1 MGDKRVPRRPAWY
14 FLSIAAMAVVY
25 FLLSDKMLT
34 SLKFREAI
42 APRLGPLARV
52 LPVEFNW
59 GLPILA
65 LLLLYWAVVW
75 ILDRG
80 RPRLSERTGP
90 GSAPARPVPD
100 GQVPKNQGEDLREQG
115 PVEKKGQEKICPSA
129 SRGADGKRN
138 KTVSQDFPKTQKN
151 Q

>member
-1 MGDKRVPRRPAWY
+1 MGDRGGSRRSAGY

-42 APRLGPLARV
+42 APRLGPLARI

-59 GLPILA
+59 GLPVLA

-75 ILDRG
+75 LLEHG
-80 RPRLSERTGP
+80 RCRLAQRTGP
-90 GSAPARPVPD
+90 GSMPAQPAPD
-100 GQVPKNQGEDLREQG
+100 GQVSKGQGDDLRQ
-115 PVEKKGQEKICPSA
+115 
-129 SRGADGKRN
+129 
-138 KTVSQDFPKTQKN
+138 
-151 Q
+151 